1 MQRPTPAF
9 AGSSGLGR
17 PSPSSRRLPFGCST
31 SGCASRAG
39 AALPTARPRWLARCP
54 PAGPAHSPR
63 RGRGLPS
70 LDLCRRLTPAIPVSS
85 ARPSSAAPPLP
96 ASSPDPSSPAGT
108 APLPS
113 SPTPLPLSTS
123 PMGSGCAT
131 SASSP
136 SQPPSG
142 RAVAATGNATVSG
155 TMSSSLP
162 SRPILPSSR
171 RCGRL
176 QRCSFGSRSSPPRPP
191 PPPPPGPPLP
201 PRRLPRARR
210 GASCRRRSGLTGW
223 GRLRRRLL
231 RRRLAAWRGA
241 AWREASSSARRS
253 ARRRA
258 GCMLCSTR
266 RGTARPP
273 RWRWTR
279 PGHGQ
284 DVW

>member
-54 PAGPAHSPR
+54 PAGPAHS
-63 RGRGLPS
+63 LTMAEV
-70 LDLCRRLTPAIPVSS
+70 CHRLTF

-96 ASSPDPSSPAGT
+96 PSSPAPSSPAGT

-113 SPTPLPLSTS
+113 SPTPSPSSTS
-123 PMGSGCAT
+123 PTGSGCAT
-131 SASSP
+131 SASPP

-142 RAVAATGNATVSG
+142 RAVAATGSATVSE
-155 TMSSSLP
+155 TTSSSLP
-162 SRPILPSSR
+162 SRPTSPSSR
-171 RCGRL
+171 RRGRL

-201 PRRLPRARR
+201 PRRLPRARQ

-223 GRLRRRLL
+223 ESLRRRLL

-258 GCMLCSTR
+258 GFMLWSTR
-266 RGTARPP
+266 RGMARPR

-284 DVW
+284 DMCEACARRVP